1 MAVRRE
7 RASRT
12 PSPGQSRARSLAI
25 PARSSIGVAA
35 ASTSAQRAPGPP
47 SPPRPAPRRSPRR
60 LPARTRLANASRA
73 RSLAIR
79 ASSSIGLAAADHPAS
94 TSSASRLASRLAL
107 RWASRSAATTAAALS
122 GTKATSRRRRG
133 ARATASPPRRVQWA
147 HSATGP
153 RDDRPRRCL
162 SLARRGARGLLPLR
176 PRRRTTPAPAS
187 RRRGTLGQ
195 EAAST
200 WLAAAAAAGAERSS
214 RPTRPP

>member
-79 ASSSIGLAAADHPAS
+79 ASSSIGLAAAGHPAS

-107 RWASRSAATTAAALS
+107 RWSSRLATTAAAALARGPLHAGDGGHS
-122 GTKATSRRRRG
+122 PWRRHRVAAAG
-133 ARATASPPRRVQWA
+133 AHAAA
-147 HSATGP
+147 AP
-153 RDDRPRRCL
+153 RDDRPQRCL
-162 SLARRGARGLLPLR
+162 VLGSARHQGVAL
-176 PRRRTTPAPAS
+176 
-187 RRRGTLGQ
+187 
-195 EAAST
+195 
-200 WLAAAAAAGAERSS
+200 LAAEATGG
-214 RPTRPP
+214 RPPRPSDDGGRWLERRP